1 MPLGSPSISTPN
13 ALNLR
18 ALQTAIGNIRQRLE
32 AAETTITT
40 AGSVSNQATASA
52 VGIINQLQAQLNA
65 LAVRVLALENATETD
80 FGVYIAGETIAAN
93 QGVVPLGDNSV
104 GAADPS
110 DPTRMFG
117 LIGIAT
123 NAANA
128 GAQVTVQRRGQF
140 TVLGASFVPNR
151 AVYVTFHGLTQHP
164 DYEATAL
171 FIGMATTGNAFF
183 VSPEGP
189 ALLTPL
195 YSSAIESLYED
206 YLPVTYRALQFLA
219 GLESQIASLPFSSG
233 VDAHA
238 QVPVVI
244 GGVAVRV
251 NAGDIA
257 ALAGAMVTM
266 LQLFMTLPFQSGAS
280 ADMLVPVEIG
290 GVIVLVSAGDIAA
303 LGGGGGGGLT
313 PIGDKTLL
321 ANISGGSAIPTATTL
336 TALLDDILGSTQG
349 QVITRNGTVWTVISP
364 GASGTYLGSNGSGA
378 NLSYS
383 TPAGGGGGTSK
394 VTKAAVGL
402 GTQAANQSAF
412 TYTTVASTCERGLM
426 SLFLL
431 TASLPGLI
439 DIVIRGAG
447 ADSGSL
453 WLQAADVALNTY
465 QVTLPIYYENDA
477 GGQDFFIGWRNRGN
491 NAVTLTLTNLRI
503 EKFA

>member
-1 MPLGSPSISTPN
+1 MTLGSPSITTPP

-18 ALQTAIGNIRQRLE
+18 ALQTAVSNIRQRLE
-32 AAETTITT
+32 AAEAALTS
-40 AGSVSNQATASA
+40 AGATASQSNTSA
-52 VGIINQLQAQLNA
+52 LNQINA
-65 LAVRVLALENATETD
+65 LQQQLTALAARVLALENATETD
-80 FGVYIAGETIAAN
+80 FGSYIAGETIAAN
-93 QGVVPLGDNSV
+93 QGVVPLGDGTV
-104 GAADPS
+104 GAADAS

-128 GAQVTVQRRGQF
+128 GAAVTVQRRGQY

-171 FIGMATTGNAFF
+171 FIGMAVTSTAFF
-183 VSPEGP
+183 VAPEGP

-195 YSSAIESLYED
+195 YSSAIESIYED

-219 GLESQIASLPFSSG
+219 GLESQIAALPFSSG
-233 VDAHA
+233 VDPNA

-257 ALAGAMVTM
+257 ALTSVTM
-266 LQLFMTLPFQSGAS
+266 LELFSLLPFQSGAS
-280 ADMLVPVEIG
+280 SDMLVPVEIG
-290 GVIVLVSAGDIAA
+290 GAVVLVRAGDIAA
-303 LGGGGGGGLT
+303 LGGGGGGLV
-313 PIGDKTLL
+313 PIADKTLL
-321 ANISGGSAIPTATTL
+321 SNISGSSATPIGNALSAI
-336 TALLDDILGSTQG
+336 LDDILGSTQG
-349 QVITRNGTVWTVISP
+349 QIITRNGTVWTVISP
-364 GASGTYLGSNGSGA
+364 GASGTYLGGNGPGA
-378 NLSYS
+378 NVSYS
-383 TPAGGGGGTSK
+383 TPAGTGGTSK
-394 VTKAAVGL
+394 VTKSAVGL
-402 GTQAANQSAF
+402 GTQAANQTAF
-412 TYTTVASTCERGLM
+412 TYTTIASVAARGLM

-431 TASLPGLI
+431 TATAPGLI
-439 DIVIRGAG
+439 DVVIRGAG

-453 WLQAADVALNTY
+453 WLQAIDIQPGAY

-477 GGQDFFIGWRNRGN
+477 AGQDFFIGWRNRGN
-491 NAVTLTLTNLRI
+491 AAVTLTLTSLRI